1 MNRSVRFPNSRA
13 YVGAARRTAL
23 DFARLLGLSEAKLE
37 ELAYA
42 IGEALA
48 NAVEHGFRERTYF
61 AVRVWYSSNEHAVV
75 VEVEDDGTG
84 FDPSDVRTPEEDA
97 ARGYGITI
105 MRAMA
110 DRVSFERNGRIVR
123 LWKFMGAAC
132 MPGDAAADS
141 RVRLGE
147 ALGRVGDAISGIP
160 H

>member
-23 DFARLLGLSEAKLE
+23 DFARLLGLSEAKLD

-61 AVRVWYSSNEHAVV
+61 AVRVWRADSEDAVV
-75 VEVEDDGTG
+75 VEVEDDGQG
-84 FDPSDVRTPEEDA
+84 FDPTDVRTPEEDA
-97 ARGYGITI
+97 ARGYGLTI

-110 DRVSFERNGRIVR
+110 DRVTFERNGRVVR
-123 LWKFMGAAC
+123 LWKSLEADAC
-132 MPGDAAADS
+132 MPGGAAA
-141 RVRLGE
+141 E
-147 ALGRVGDAISGIP
+147 A
-160 H
+160 